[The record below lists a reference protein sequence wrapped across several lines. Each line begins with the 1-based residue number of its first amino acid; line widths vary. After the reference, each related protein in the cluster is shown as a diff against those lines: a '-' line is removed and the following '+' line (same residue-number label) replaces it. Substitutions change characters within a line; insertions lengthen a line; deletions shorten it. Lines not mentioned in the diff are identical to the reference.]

1 MDVPAAWRD
10 YDCGDYYQSSLSET
24 GWWDGPAQCWYIE
37 PAERVHEDRAHELL
51 VIGRP
56 GVDGIEWGYRR
67 GHRGIWARYP
77 IDGSFVLLAA
87 SAAYLREGYSSGRIA
102 V

>member
-1 MDVPAAWRD
+1 MDIPDKWRA
-10 YDCGDYYQSSLSET
+10 YDCSDYFRSLLAET
-24 GWWDGPAQCWYIE
+24 GWWDEGGQCWYIE
-37 PAERVHEDRAHELL
+37 PAERIYEDQSREFL

-67 GHRGIWARYP
+67 DHEGVWAHYP
-77 IDGSFVLLAA
+77 IEDVFVLIAD
-87 SAAYLREGYSSGRIA
+87 SAVRLRDGYSSGAIK

>member
-1 MDVPAAWRD
+1 MSVPEKWRP
-10 YDCGDYYQSSLSET
+10 YNCGDYFVSALAVT
-24 GWWDGPAQCWYIE
+24 GWWDAEGQCWYIE
-37 PAERVHEDRAHELL
+37 PAERIYEDSVRAFL

-67 GHRGIWARYP
+67 DREGIWAHYP
-77 IDGSFVLLAA
+77 IENEFRAIANSA
-87 SAAYLREGYSSGRIA
+87 SALRDGYSSGRIK